1 MIATTQ
7 ALPNNIPDEN
17 WSDLLKQLLDKRS
30 LTVSQSADL
39 MQGWLTEAIPPVLT
53 GAILAAIQAKGVSVE
68 ELVGMAGVLQSQ
80 SIGGQGDKGARGQ
93 GDNGTRGQG
102 EFSSLSPCLP
112 VSLSPHPPLSPSPLI
127 DTCGTGGD
135 GASTFNI
142 STAVAFVAAAAGVK
156 VAKHG
161 NRSASSKTGSAD
173 VLEALGI
180 NLNASPEKVESAV
193 DVVGM
198 TFLFAPGW
206 HPALKAVAALR
217 KTLKVRTIFN
227 LLGPLVNPMRPTGQ
241 IIGVSDPLLLEAIAL
256 ALSQLG
262 CRRAIALHGREKLD
276 EAGLAD
282 ITYLAILQEQKVRSI
297 TLNPLELG
305 LSHAPTEA
313 LCGGDVQENAEIL
326 RNVLQGKGTQA
337 QQDVVALNTALALQV
352 GEVFDSNSTDI
363 LENCVQGIALAKEVL
378 QSGAAWTKLEQ
389 LAQFLSE

>member
-1 MIATTQ
+1 MIAVTQ
-7 ALPNNIPDEN
+7 TPPDNIFIPSEFYN
-17 WSDLLKQLLDKRS
+17 WPGLLHQLLNRQS
-30 LTVSQSADL
+30 LTVSQAADL
-39 MQGWLTEAIPPVLT
+39 MQGWLTDAIPDVLS
-53 GAILAAIQAKGVSVE
+53 GAILAAIQAKGVSSE
-68 ELVGMAGVLQSQ
+68 ELVGMASVLQSQ
-80 SIGGQGDKGARGQ
+80 SPVP
-93 GDNGTRGQG
+93 
-102 EFSSLSPCLP
+102 SPQSP
-112 VSLSPHPPLSPSPLI
+112 VPLI

-180 NLNASPEKVESAV
+180 NLNATPDKVQAAV
-193 DVVGM
+193 GEVGI

-206 HPALKAVAALR
+206 HPALKAIATLR
-217 KTLKVRTIFN
+217 KTLKVRTVFN

-241 IIGVSDPLLLEAIAL
+241 IIGVNDPLLLEEIVQ

-262 CRRAIALHGREKLD
+262 CQQAIALHGRERLD

-282 ITYLAILQEQKVRSI
+282 VTDLAVLQNKKVRSL
-297 TLNPLELG
+297 TLNPQELG
-305 LSHAPTEA
+305 LSFAPTAA

-326 RNVLQGKGTQA
+326 KAVLQGKGTQA

-352 GEVFDSNSTDI
+352 GEAIQGETNV
-363 LENCVQGIALAKEVL
+363 LAGCVKGIALAKEIL

-389 LAQFLSE
+389 LAKFLH